1 MMRVVLWVVTL
12 LRIALIPVA
21 LSVALTAQQVARTG
35 EPYGTMRWT
44 AIGIFFVMG
53 MSDILDGWIAR
64 RFDLMTQI
72 GATVDAVA
80 DKLVQVVLVAFF
92 TLSVGPVF
100 TPLPLWFLIVVFG
113 RDLVLLVGV
122 LVLRVQYGPLR
133 VVHRSHG
140 RVASMLMLAVLVWC
154 AFGLPA
160 WGLLPLTLVT
170 AAVSVWSATR
180 YALDG
185 AAQGRA
191 IADESSAT
199 G

>member
-1 MMRVVLWVVTL
+1 MPIPTPMMRVVLWVVTL
-12 LRIALIPVA
+12 LWIALIPVA

-100 TPLPLWFLIVVFG
+100 TPLPLWFLNVVFG
-113 RDLVLLVGV
+113 RDLVGV

-154 AFGLPA
+154 AFGLPV

-191 IADESSAT
+191 IAA